1 MNTNFTELQNAYT
14 RWLNT
19 LGFSQSI
26 EYRYTRHT
34 QEFFDYLQ
42 AKGITHVTQL
52 SAKHIREYFSYLQT
66 RPNKITGTG
75 GLGSAHLNKNFDA
88 VDKFLEFL
96 HQMGMDSAPQP
107 TKYRISQSLQELI
120 DQIQPFTQEEIK
132 ELQANIKNI
141 YPQYTHL
148 LREKKQEQLK
158 LVFVLCYACGMR
170 RKEAYRL
177 EVKDIDFDKKT
188 IFIRQGKG
196 YKDRIIPA
204 NRNVMKALEDYIYNF
219 RNLYNGT
226 EHCRRKPGHNRLLID
241 NVCILGRDLKELQR
255 VTPVSSVKNKNLAFH
270 ILRHSIATHLLQN
283 GMSVENIGKF
293 LGHSSLDSTQ
303 IYTHIIN
310 RAE

>member
-1 MNTNFTELQNAYT
+1 MNTHFTELQNAYT

-26 EYRYTRHT
+26 EYQNTRYTE
-34 QEFFDYLQ
+34 EFFTFLEQ
-42 AKGITHVTQL
+42 RGVVHITGLTGRHV
-52 SAKHIREYFSYLQT
+52 KEYFGYLQT
-66 RPNKITGTG
+66 RTNKITGTG
-75 GLGSAHLNKNFDA
+75 GLSSAHLNKNFDA

-107 TKYRISQSLQELI
+107 VKYRIIQNK
-120 DQIQPFTQEEIK
+120 QILTDNIHPFTQEEIK

-141 YPQYTHL
+141 YPQYTYL

-226 EHCRRKPGHNRLLID
+226 EHCRRKPKHNRLLID
-241 NVCILGRDLKELQR
+241 DVCILGRDLKELQR
-255 VTPVSSVKNKNLAFH
+255 VTPVSSIKNKNLAFH